1 MTNPDNALGT
11 NGAFGGRTSVNA
23 FNDVLATFDGAGI
36 VSGFAVAPDTGM
48 TVEVGGSGTVRDVA
62 VAEDPFGNRTTVDN
76 ISGDPIPVTI
86 DTASTTT
93 ARIDSIVAY
102 VNSPATA
109 SDTAVDNP
117 TACGIIAVNGTSG
130 GAPLDSAIRTAITA
144 DGGTGSTAYYVVIAN
159 VSVPANTTTITSGL
173 ISAGKSINLTNVA
186 TTGSNGLMSGADK
199 TLLNTLN
206 SSLIEVKALS
216 TSDVV
221 STNGTLHTGGVSG
234 QVLKTAN
241 GKIGI
246 LNLALLWFD
255 SVPSAGNVQI
265 TIQTGLTFAN
275 DWTGTIPAGVSW
287 DYSGTISPLCLGRWS
302 IIEIKQN
309 GQIKL
314 DSNPNARQSTNYR
327 LFGGGSIILS
337 LA

>member
-23 FNDVLATFDGAGI
+23 FNDVLATFDSAGI

-102 VNSPATA
+102 VNSPANA
-109 SDTAVDNP
+109 SDTSVDNP
-117 TACGIIAVNGTSG
+117 TACGIISVNGTSG

-173 ISAGKSINLTNVA
+173 ISAGKSINLSAVA
-186 TTGSNGLMSGADK
+186 TSGSNGLMSGSDK
-199 TLLNTLN
+199 
-206 SSLIEVKALS
+206 S
-216 TSDVV
+216 
-221 STNGTLHTGGVSG
+221 
-234 QVLKTAN
+234 
-241 GKIGI
+241 
-246 LNLALLWFD
+246 
-255 SVPSAGNVQI
+255 
-265 TIQTGLTFAN
+265 
-275 DWTGTIPAGVSW
+275 
-287 DYSGTISPLCLGRWS
+287 
-302 IIEIKQN
+302 
-309 GQIKL
+309 KL
-314 DSNPNARQSTNYR
+314 DSMDANVINANTDYSTTETKIGMLGTKPVYR
-327 LFGGGSIILS
+327 VVINITSQFTLSSNGTWTNTSYVLSQQGLHFVRASLNHENGTIVPILATNVNGLTLDVMS
-337 LA
+337 MRTTTMTIGASEGARFILEYTKS

>member
-36 VSGFAVAPDTGM
+36 VSGFAVEPDTGM

-93 ARIDSIVAY
+93 ARIDSVVAY
-102 VNSPATA
+102 VNSPANA
-109 SDTAVDNP
+109 SDTSVDNP
-117 TACGIIAVNGTSG
+117 TACGIISVNGTSG
-130 GAPLDSAIRTAITA
+130 GAPLDAAIRTAITA

-186 TTGSNGLMSGADK
+186 TSGSNGLMSGADK
-199 TLLNTLN
+199 SKLDNISSVIGDYSTTETVVGTWIDGKPIYRRVFNITNPATSNTDY
-206 SSLIEVKALS
+206 SLVSNDIDNVVRLWGYMVASDGTKVPAPQTDSAQTYSVILVKA
-216 TSDVV
+216 
-221 STNGTLHTGGVSG
+221 NGYLRGRF
-234 QVLKTAN
+234 A
-241 GKIGI
+241 
-246 LNLALLWFD
+246 
-255 SVPSAGNVQI
+255 
-265 TIQTGLTFAN
+265 FAN
-275 DWTGTIPAGVSW
+275 TVPASAVVIVEYTKTT
-287 DYSGTISPLCLGRWS
+287 D
-302 IIEIKQN
+302 
-309 GQIKL
+309 
-314 DSNPNARQSTNYR
+314 
-327 LFGGGSIILS
+327 
-337 LA
+337 

>member
-86 DTASTTT
+86 DTASTTS

-102 VNSPATA
+102 VNSPANA
-109 SDTAVDNP
+109 SDTATDNP

-130 GAPLDSAIRTAITA
+130 GAPLDTAIRTAITA

-186 TTGSNGLMSGADK
+186 TSGSNGLMSGADK
-199 TLLNTLN
+199 SKLDALGTDNY
-206 SSLIEVKALS
+206 SLSEVETKMTWVDGSKIYKQTFYIPSLPNATDKEYSLGFTYNIRPVKMEGVMFNAGS
-216 TSDVV
+216 NV
-221 STNGTLHTGGVSG
+221 SMQLPLAATNWVNFYIDETPHNIVITTTTDRR
-234 QVLKTAN
+234 QFEAY
-241 GKIGI
+241 
-246 LNLALLWFD
+246 
-255 SVPSAGNVQI
+255 I
-265 TIQTGLTFAN
+265 TI
-275 DWTGTIPAGVSW
+275 
-287 DYSGTISPLCLGRWS
+287 YY
-302 IIEIKQN
+302 IKT
-309 GQIKL
+309 
-314 DSNPNARQSTNYR
+314 S
-327 LFGGGSIILS
+327 
-337 LA
+337 

>member
-102 VNSPATA
+102 VNSPANA
-109 SDTAVDNP
+109 SDTTTDNP
-117 TACGIIAVNGTSG
+117 TACGIISVNGTSG
-130 GAPLDSAIRTAITA
+130 GAPLDAAIRTAITA

-173 ISAGKSINLTNVA
+173 ISAGKSINLSKVA
-186 TTGSNGLMSGADK
+186 TPGSNGLMSGADK
-199 TLLNTLN
+199 TNLDAVSVYDDELSNISWHTGYSLNTGNISVL
-206 SSLIEVKALS
+206 VKAGR
-216 TSDVV
+216 VV
-221 STNGTLHTGGVSG
+221 
-234 QVLKTAN
+234 
-241 GKIGI
+241 I
-246 LNLALLWFD
+246 LNLTIDHTSQLNSGTFYDICTLPAAILPDKNLPLLGMIYRSGTMHSAYIQATYRTLRF
-255 SVPSAGNVQI
+255 VPN
-265 TIQTGLTFAN
+265 AN
-275 DWTGTIPAGVSW
+275 IPADSA
-287 DYSGTISPLCLGRWS
+287 L
-302 IIEIKQN
+302 EI
-309 GQIKL
+309 
-314 DSNPNARQSTNYR
+314 
-327 LFGGGSIILS
+327 FGIWAI
-337 LA
+337 

>member
-23 FNDVLATFDGAGI
+23 FNDVLATFASAGI

-102 VNSPATA
+102 VNSPANA
-109 SDTAVDNP
+109 SDTSVDNP
-117 TACGIIAVNGTSG
+117 TACGIISVNGTSG
-130 GAPLDSAIRTAITA
+130 GAPLDAAIRTAITA

-173 ISAGKSINLTNVA
+173 ISAGKSINLSKVA
-186 TTGSNGLMSGADK
+186 TPGSNGLMSGADK
-199 TLLNTLN
+199 SKLNN
-206 SSLIEVKALS
+206 ISSAVGDYSTTETIVGTWIDGKPIYRRVFNITNPS
-216 TSDVV
+216 TSNTNYDFV
-221 STNGTLHTGGVSG
+221 S
-234 QVLKTAN
+234 
-241 GKIGI
+241 
-246 LNLALLWFD
+246 D
-255 SVPSAGNVQI
+255 SVSNIVRLWGYMLTSDGAQIPAPQTDSAQTFSVIFLN
-265 TIQTGLTFAN
+265 QTGYLR
-275 DWTGTIPAGVSW
+275 
-287 DYSGTISPLCLGRWS
+287 GRFS
-302 IIEIKQN
+302 YASAAPDSAVVIIEYTKTT
-309 GQIKL
+309 
-314 DSNPNARQSTNYR
+314 D
-327 LFGGGSIILS
+327 
-337 LA
+337 

>member
-36 VSGFAVAPDTGM
+36 VSGFVVEPDSGM
-48 TVEVGGSGTVRDVA
+48 TVAVGGDGTTRDVA

-102 VNSPATA
+102 VNSPANA
-109 SDTAVDNP
+109 SDTSVDNP
-117 TACGIIAVNGTSG
+117 TACGIISVNGTSG
-130 GAPLDSAIRTAITA
+130 GAPLDAAIRTAITA

-173 ISAGKSINLTNVA
+173 ISAGKSINLSDVA

-199 TLLNTLN
+199 TKLNGISQN
-206 SSLIEVKALS
+206 VSNYS
-216 TSDVV
+216 TTATIIGTW
-221 STNGTLHTGGVSG
+221 TNGKPIYRKVIESTTFLQNPDYYFVDTNIEQFINQYGYVQRKDYTNIWQFMPSRIGSAMSISFLASNSQSGSGGVQIDWGSSWTSSYSTIFNKI
-234 QVLKTAN
+234 VIVVEYTKTT
-241 GKIGI
+241 
-246 LNLALLWFD
+246 D
-255 SVPSAGNVQI
+255 
-265 TIQTGLTFAN
+265 
-275 DWTGTIPAGVSW
+275 
-287 DYSGTISPLCLGRWS
+287 
-302 IIEIKQN
+302 
-309 GQIKL
+309 
-314 DSNPNARQSTNYR
+314 
-327 LFGGGSIILS
+327 
-337 LA
+337 

>member
-1 MTNPDNALGT
+1 MTNPNNSLGT

-36 VSGFAVAPDTGM
+36 VSGFVVEPDSGM
-48 TVEVGGSGTVRDVA
+48 TVAVGGDGTTRDVA

-76 ISGDPIPVTI
+76 ISGDPISVTI
-86 DTASTTT
+86 NTASTTS

-173 ISAGKSINLTNVA
+173 ISAGKSINLSKVA
-186 TTGSNGLMSGADK
+186 TPGSNGLMSGADK
-199 TLLNTLN
+199 SKLDNI
-206 SSLIEVKALS
+206 SSAVGNYSPTETVVGTWIDGKPIYRQVAVISSPSSSNADYNFISADVDNCVRIYGYMYHSQYGTHPVPQTDS
-216 TSDVV
+216 TTTFSVIFLRTDGRLRGRF
-221 STNGTLHTGGVSG
+221 S
-234 QVLKTAN
+234 
-241 GKIGI
+241 IG
-246 LNLALLWFD
+246 
-255 SVPSAGNVQI
+255 
-265 TIQTGLTFAN
+265 GLTP
-275 DWTGTIPAGVSW
+275 TKCV
-287 DYSGTISPLCLGRWS
+287 
-302 IIEIKQN
+302 IIVEYTKTT
-309 GQIKL
+309 
-314 DSNPNARQSTNYR
+314 D
-327 LFGGGSIILS
+327 
-337 LA
+337 

>member
-48 TVEVGGSGTVRDVA
+48 TVEVGGSGTTRDVA

-102 VNSPATA
+102 VNSPANA
-109 SDTAVDNP
+109 SDTTTDNP
-117 TACGIIAVNGTSG
+117 TACGIISVNGTSG
-130 GAPLDSAIRTAITA
+130 GAPLDAAIRTAITA

-173 ISAGKSINLTNVA
+173 ISAGKSINLSNVA

-199 TLLNTLN
+199 LKLDNGDVISTTEQRIGQWTDGKPLYRKAIPTQTPATQSTTTAVATFDSTYNIVNFYGGIKVSAANQVIGLNFYL
-206 SSLIEVKALS
+206 SSMYAAVTFI
-216 TSDVV
+216 D
-221 STNGTLHTGGVSG
+221 NGTH
-234 QVLKTAN
+234 
-241 GKIGI
+241 
-246 LNLALLWFD
+246 
-255 SVPSAGNVQI
+255 
-265 TIQTGLTFAN
+265 
-275 DWTGTIPAGVSW
+275 
-287 DYSGTISPLCLGRWS
+287 
-302 IIEIKQN
+302 EIKQN
-309 GQIKL
+309 V
-314 DSNPNARQSTNYR
+314 STQYYTNQDCTIVIEYTKTTD
-327 LFGGGSIILS
+327 
-337 LA
+337 

>member
-76 ISGDPIPVTI
+76 ITGDPINVTI
-86 DTASTTT
+86 NTASTTS

-109 SDTAVDNP
+109 SDTSVDNP
-117 TACGIIAVNGTSG
+117 TVCGIISVNGTSG
-130 GAPLDSAIRTAITA
+130 GAPTDAAIRTAITA

-173 ISAGKSINLTNVA
+173 ISAGNSINLSA
-186 TTGSNGLMSGADK
+186 TATSGSNGLMSGADK
-199 TLLNTLN
+199 SKLDGLFNNAYSTTETRIGTYNGAPLYRIILTGGISSSGNTY
-206 SSLIEVKALS
+206 
-216 TSDVV
+216 VV
-221 STNGTLHTGGVSG
+221 SNTYHAGSINVVQCNGELT
-234 QVLKTAN
+234 
-241 GKIGI
+241 
-246 LNLALLWFD
+246 
-255 SVPSAGNVQI
+255 NVQGQYMQLGCYLNADNFSGWFMSASAM
-265 TIQTGLTFAN
+265 TIFFPT
-275 DWTGTIPAGVSW
+275 P
-287 DYSGTISPLCLGRWS
+287 
-302 IIEIKQN
+302 
-309 GQIKL
+309 
-314 DSNPNARQSTNYR
+314 YR
-327 LFGGGSIILS
+327 GGSYTIMIEYTKK
-337 LA
+337 

>member
-23 FNDVLATFDGAGI
+23 FNDVLATFASAGI

-109 SDTAVDNP
+109 SDTSVDNP
-117 TACGIIAVNGTSG
+117 TACGIISVNGTSG
-130 GAPLDSAIRTAITA
+130 GAPTDAAIRTAITA

-173 ISAGKSINLTNVA
+173 ISAGASINLTNVV
-186 TTGSNGLMSGADK
+186 TTGSNGLMLAADK
-199 TLLNTLN
+199 
-206 SSLIEVKALS
+206 VKLD
-216 TSDVV
+216 TV
-221 STNGTLHTGGVSG
+221 SEYVDHAGDIS
-234 QVLKTAN
+234 
-241 GKIGI
+241 
-246 LNLALLWFD
+246 F
-255 SVPSAGNVQI
+255 SAGNSLNSGNYSTLTQSGHIVVLNL
-265 TIQTGLTFAN
+265 TIDHTYALNAGSFYDLCTLPAALVPNKNLPLLGMVYKDGTMHSAYIQATFKTLRFMAN
-275 DWTGTIPAGVSW
+275 ANIPTSSA
-287 DYSGTISPLCLGRWS
+287 L
-302 IIEIKQN
+302 EI
-309 GQIKL
+309 
-314 DSNPNARQSTNYR
+314 
-327 LFGGGSIILS
+327 FGIWAI
-337 LA
+337 

>member
-23 FNDVLATFDGAGI
+23 FNDVLATFDGAGV

-102 VNSPATA
+102 VNSPANA
-109 SDTAVDNP
+109 SDTTTDNP
-117 TACGIIAVNGTSG
+117 TACGIISVNGTSG
-130 GAPLDSAIRTAITA
+130 GAPTDAAIRTAITT

-173 ISAGKSINLTNVA
+173 ISAGKSINLSNAV
-186 TTGSNGLMSGADK
+186 TTGSNGLMLAADK
-199 TLLNTLN
+199 TKLDGINKTTLDNLFNYSTSEKAIGTWTDGKPLYRKVCVATSITLN
-206 SSLIEVKALS
+206 QQVLVENIPDVNDVARITAVQRSTTGFSMPVPTIWQGDLTNRNSMVWVDVKQTGGEVK
-216 TSDVV
+216 
-221 STNGTLHTGGVSG
+221 
-234 QVLKTAN
+234 
-241 GKIGI
+241 
-246 LNLALLWFD
+246 
-255 SVPSAGNVQI
+255 
-265 TIQTGLTFAN
+265 
-275 DWTGTIPAGVSW
+275 
-287 DYSGTISPLCLGRWS
+287 Y
-302 IIEIKQN
+302 EIKS
-309 GQIKL
+309 GWTTAAKL
-314 DSNPNARQSTNYR
+314 T
-327 LFGGGSIILS
+327 IIVEYTKTTD
-337 LA
+337 

>member
-93 ARIDSIVAY
+93 ARTDSIVAY
-102 VNSPATA
+102 VNSPANA
-109 SDTAVDNP
+109 SDTSVDNP

-130 GAPLDSAIRTAITA
+130 GAPLDAAIRTAITA

-159 VSVPANTTTITSGL
+159 VSVPANTTTITSSL
-173 ISAGKSINLTNVA
+173 ISAGTSINLSNVV
-186 TTGSNGLMSGADK
+186 TSGSNGLMLAADK
-199 TLLNTLN
+199 AKLDNLYANIYSTTEQIVGTWTDGRPIYRKVIEYTGTMSATTSVPHGITNLDFMIGYSGYLVAAG
-206 SSLIEVKALS
+206 SVRSLPAIYPPNMATYGASLYLIR
-216 TSDVV
+216 SDVIEFALGSWVV
-221 STNGTLHTGGVSG
+221 SNATKLMVAIDY
-234 QVLKTAN
+234 LKTA
-241 GKIGI
+241 
-246 LNLALLWFD
+246 
-255 SVPSAGNVQI
+255 
-265 TIQTGLTFAN
+265 
-275 DWTGTIPAGVSW
+275 
-287 DYSGTISPLCLGRWS
+287 
-302 IIEIKQN
+302 
-309 GQIKL
+309 
-314 DSNPNARQSTNYR
+314 
-327 LFGGGSIILS
+327 
-337 LA
+337 